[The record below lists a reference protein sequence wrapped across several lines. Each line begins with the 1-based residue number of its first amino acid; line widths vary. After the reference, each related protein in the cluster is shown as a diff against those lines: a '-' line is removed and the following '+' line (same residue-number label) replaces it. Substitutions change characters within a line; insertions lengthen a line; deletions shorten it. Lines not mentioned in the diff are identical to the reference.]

1 MSIKGLFEKK
11 KEGSG
16 FSKNVVTSSAAGFNV
31 DVESDDL
38 VKAYQ
43 SNKNEFLPNLDFNEP
58 ENFAKYG
65 SAKDYYADAIKR
77 IYNQY
82 RLCEIQSARARY
94 IYGH

>member
-16 FSKNVVTSSAAGFNV
+16 FSKNVVTSSAARFNV

-43 SNKNEFLPNLDFNEP
+43 NNTARQKTIMQTRLKEFIINIHMMDLLPV
-58 ENFAKYG
+58 
-65 SAKDYYADAIKR
+65 S
-77 IYNQY
+77 
-82 RLCEIQSARARY
+82 
-94 IYGH
+94 